1 MKAIVVVDKNWGIG
15 KNNDLLFRLLSY
27 PNRIFTKNQLLDAVW
42 GQTSPSGEDTVKVH
56 ISKLRNKTQGIGEF
70 EIVSLKGIGYKAIVK
85 ESGDVR

>member
-1 MKAIVVVDKNWGIG
+1 M
-15 KNNDLLFRLLSY
+15 
-27 PNRIFTKNQLLDAVW
+27 W